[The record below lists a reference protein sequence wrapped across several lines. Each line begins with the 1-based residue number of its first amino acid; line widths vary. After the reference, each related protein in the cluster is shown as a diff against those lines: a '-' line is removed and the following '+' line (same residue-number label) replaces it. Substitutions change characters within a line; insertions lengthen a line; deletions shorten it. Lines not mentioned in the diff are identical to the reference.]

1 MVADLF
7 FAKKVLK
14 RHFISPVQQIARSG
28 PALLFL
34 PGCSFLSEHS
44 LAAMLNVRVLFNVT
58 DVPNADRA
66 SRDALVKFF
75 MRDNRVTR
83 AVPAF
88 PPRTPTSF
96 AFLQMT
102 KVPATDMIA
111 GISMVGIEVVEPRR
125 SSTPPPDTYTDDRHS
140 DD

>member
-1 MVADLF
+1 
-7 FAKKVLK
+7 
-14 RHFISPVQQIARSG
+14 
-28 PALLFL
+28 
-34 PGCSFLSEHS
+34 
-44 LAAMLNVRVLFNVT
+44 MLNVRVLFNVT